1 MKLFCCADL
10 RFVNCYFIIIII
22 IIIVRVLKLDIEL
35 AWFIF
40 TFS

>member
-1 MKLFCCADL
+1 MKLSCCADL
-10 RFVNCYFIIIII
+10 RFVNCYFIIII